1 MKKVLT
7 SILVLTL
14 IALLVVGCG
23 SAQNSTPNEQPKNQ
37 DDPAEKK
44 PITLKVGASPVPHAE
59 ILNAVKPMLE
69 DEGINLDIIEFADYN
84 QPNLRLADKD
94 LDANYFQHIPYLE
107 SFSKDHKLDLTY
119 TAKVH
124 IEPMGV
130 YSNKIKD
137 LKDLKEG
144 AEIAI
149 PNDPTN
155 AGRALIILEQAGL
168 LKIKDGV
175 GINATIYDITEKKVK
190 ITELEAATLPRVL
203 QDVDAAVINSNY
215 ALQANLVPTED
226 SLALESAADNPYV
239 NILAIRKGDENRP
252 ELKKLADDLNSPE
265 VKKFIEEE
273 YKGAVIPAF

>member
-1 MKKVLT
+1 MKKVLN
-7 SILVLTL
+7 SVVLLIL

-23 SAQNSTPNEQPKNQ
+23 SSQNSTSNEQAQNS
-37 DDPAEKK
+37 AEAT
-44 PITLKVGASPVPHAE
+44 ITLKVGASPVPHAE
-59 ILNAVKPMLE
+59 ILNVVKPILE
-69 DEGINLDIIEFADYN
+69 AQGIKLDIIEFADYN

-107 SFSKDHKLDLTY
+107 SFSSDHKLDLTY

-137 LKDLKEG
+137 LNELEEG

-155 AGRALIILEQAGL
+155 GGRALILLEQEGL

-175 GINATIYDITEKKVK
+175 GINATIYDITENPKNLK
-190 ITELEAATLPRVL
+190 ITELEAATLPRIL

-215 ALQANLVPTED
+215 ALEAKLIPTKD
-226 SLALESAADNPYV
+226 SLALESAKDNPYV

-252 ELKKLADDLNSPE
+252 EIVKLSEALNSPE

-273 YKGAVIPAF
+273 YQGAVIPAFE